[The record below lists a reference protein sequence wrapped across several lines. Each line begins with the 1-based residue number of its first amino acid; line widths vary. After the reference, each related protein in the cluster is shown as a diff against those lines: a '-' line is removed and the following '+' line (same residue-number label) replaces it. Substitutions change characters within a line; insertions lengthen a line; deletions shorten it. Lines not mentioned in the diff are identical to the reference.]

1 MDMKLTLV
9 IKEFLKDESGQT
21 TTEYFLILAVI
32 VTIFMQFRKKLM
44 SVLNKLMGGVEKA
57 TDNALEDLGSE

>member
-1 MDMKLTLV
+1 MNIMVK

-32 VTIFMQFRKKLM
+32 VTIFMQFRKKLLA
-44 SVLNKLMGGVEKA
+44 VLNKLMGGVETA
-57 TDNALEDLGSE
+57 TDRALEDIGSDG

>member
-1 MDMKLTLV
+1 MKLTLA

-32 VTIFMQFRKKLM
+32 VTIFMQFRKKLLA
-44 SVLNKLMGGVEKA
+44 VLNKLMGGVETA
-57 TDNALEDLGSE
+57 TDNALQDLGSEP